1 MLQQQDIHV
10 ETRTFLFD
18 KNSSNCS
25 SLNFSFQSKIK
36 KSRKRSKS
44 ARSDDEGNMCCRAL
58 KGGIQIFGYK
68 SIFSKQNYIVCEYS
82 VVSIKQT
89 GCNKRT
95 GWSKNFI

>member
-1 MLQQQDIHV
+1 MMTEAYLVSDVSMLQQQDIHV

-44 ARSDDEGNMCCRAL
+44 ARSDDEGNMCCRVL
-58 KGGIQIFGYK
+58 KRGIE
-68 SIFSKQNYIVCEYS
+68 N
-82 VVSIKQT
+82 
-89 GCNKRT
+89 
-95 GWSKNFI
+95 